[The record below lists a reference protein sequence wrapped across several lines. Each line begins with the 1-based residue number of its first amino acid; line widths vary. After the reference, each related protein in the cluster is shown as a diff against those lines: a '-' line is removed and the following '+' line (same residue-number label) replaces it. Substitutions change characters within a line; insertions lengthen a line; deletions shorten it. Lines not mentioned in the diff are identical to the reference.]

1 MEINFTVEQVQRI
14 IPASEEDL
22 VKNFGFEDID
32 QLKQSLKM
40 RLEQRVMVE
49 QQTAMRQQIAR
60 HLLDN
65 IEFELP
71 EKLTEGQASRNIQ
84 RAQMEMQYR
93 GMDENTIE
101 ERVAEMRSSSKE
113 VAQREL
119 KLFFILNK
127 VAQDMDVQ
135 VTEEEVYGRI
145 AQMAAER
152 GERPDELRQRLI
164 RSNQINT
171 LAQQVREHKA
181 MDTILN
187 KAKVEELDLEA
198 YNKHFAKT
206 EGVSEID
213 ADKSE

>member
-1 MEINFTVEQVQRI
+1 ME
-14 IPASEEDL
+14 
-22 VKNFGFEDID
+22 
-32 QLKQSLKM
+32 
-40 RLEQRVMVE
+40 
-49 QQTAMRQQIAR
+49 
-60 HLLDN
+60 
-65 IEFELP
+65 
-71 EKLTEGQASRNIQ
+71 
-84 RAQMEMQYR
+84 
-93 GMDENTIE
+93 
-101 ERVAEMRSSSKE
+101 
-113 VAQREL
+113 
-119 KLFFILNK
+119 
-127 VAQDMDVQ
+127 VQ

-213 ADKSE
+213 ADKAE